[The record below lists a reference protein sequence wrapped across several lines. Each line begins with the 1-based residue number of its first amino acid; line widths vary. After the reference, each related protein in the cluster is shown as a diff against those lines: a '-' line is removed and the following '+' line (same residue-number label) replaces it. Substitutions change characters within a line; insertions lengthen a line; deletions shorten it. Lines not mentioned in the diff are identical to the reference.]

1 MELHPRT
8 VGTGLSKEALGSVRK
23 EKLFKGEWVAER
35 LVQVVKETG
44 VEGKGGAGTG
54 RVRRCHREREQE
66 KEWGQVGGM
75 GVFLLSLG
83 NRKCS

>member
-1 MELHPRT
+1 MDNYLRNAAGGNAVTVELHPRT

-44 VEGKGGAGTG
+44 VEGKGVLGL
-54 RVRRCHREREQE
+54 
-66 KEWGQVGGM
+66 GG
-75 GVFLLSLG
+75 
-83 NRKCS
+83 